1 MLDERRAHTEGFN
14 AITAFRKIYDIIY
27 KKPFEWL
34 NYFGITE
41 DDAPDLLLLS
51 NIQLSMKIF
60 MPCYMSGTTLQKAT
74 GMFDE
79 SGLVSTCET
88 V

>member
-34 NYFGITE
+34 NYLGITE
-41 DDAPDLLLLS
+41 DDAPDLLFLS
-51 NIQLSMKIF
+51 NIQFSMKIF
-60 MPCYMSGTTLQKAT
+60 MHCYT
-74 GMFDE
+74 F
-79 SGLVSTCET
+79 
-88 V
+88 